1 VKRILVIVGVVALL
15 STACDS
21 GAGPTTTTSTLAS
34 TTTTTSAAT
43 TTTSTTTTLVPVEPV
58 NLVFRGGDVVTMDL
72 DYGTVQA
79 IAIENDV
86 IIAIGSDEETD
97 AYIGP
102 ATIVVDLD
110 GRTII
115 PGFVDPHTHLLTDA
129 DGLAEG
135 QPLALRNGITSVGDG
150 SAEPGLVAEFAAADA
165 SEELRVRT
173 SLYLAKTD
181 PCGDDQG
188 NWYMD
193 YPMDMHLGNRIRIGG
208 VKIFEG
214 GGVCGALAASEPW
227 LEGFANGEVYH
238 PLETLT
244 SWIAE
249 ADALGYQ
256 VITHAQG
263 DLTISH
269 VQDAYEA
276 VLDGGENVRR
286 HRIEHN
292 SFVTEAVV
300 NRYGELGIIPT
311 VFSYSPACVP
321 DDGWLEF
328 YELYG
333 DRPDTIIEAN
343 PDLVV
348 AWHGDDPWLA
358 PISPLLDLFSYVTR
372 AQIGEDGSI
381 CEPTDWMASGAI
393 DVEQGLAM
401 MTING
406 AYAINQD
413 HMIGS
418 LVPGKIA
425 DMALLSAN
433 PLTIDPWDIP
443 TIEVLGTFIGAGI
456 EFCLEGSERLCPGW

>member
-129 DGLAEG
+129 GGLAEG
-135 QPLALRNGITSVGDG
+135 QPLALMNGVTSVGDG
-150 SAEPGLVAEFAAADA
+150 SAEPGLVEEFAAADA

-188 NWYMD
+188 DWYMD

-443 TIEVLGTFIGAGI
+443 TIEVLGTFIGAGV
-456 EFCLEGSERLCPGW
+456 EFCLEGSEGLCPGW